1 MSLAAKQEFLRRQVE
16 QGVLDFSEHASVSN
30 AVAPG
35 VLIRTHTVNCEV
47 RVTDVVI
54 YNADAGAAVITLY
67 DEDSNVR
74 LVVSVGAGE
83 TAVLTFKA
91 SIIYG
96 EHNIWGRTSAAT
108 NAEVTVAG
116 REIPPTWA

>member
-16 QGVLDFSEHASVSN
+16 QGILDFSEHASVSN
-30 AVAPG
+30 AAPG

-74 LVVSVGAGE
+74 LVVSVGAGAFDE
-83 TAVLTFKA
+83 DTIHLTDCWDRL
-91 SIIYG
+91 IC
-96 EHNIWGRTSAAT
+96 ELCECTTRSA
-108 NAEVTVAG
+108 
-116 REIPPTWA
+116 RSKD